1 VPRRNLLVATM
12 IVSSV
17 ALCVA
22 PMLQAQE
29 MPPAASSTPK
39 SHRMPMMYR
48 LTYRCDGGTT
58 VKMYLRGRNARM
70 VFAGKSYA
78 MKQVEAA
85 SGTRYSDGSVVW
97 WSKGEEGFLED
108 DAASGKPVRLA
119 ENCKLRK
126 KASASGEGVVS
137 GTVAYRERIAM
148 PENAVLTMQLQ
159 DVTASDGGT
168 GTQAGGAESNVI
180 AEQKFT
186 FAGHQVPLPFE
197 LHYDPAK
204 IDATHLYALSARIT
218 VADQLMFMN
227 TTAYR
232 VITQGNP
239 AKADLTLQMVEGQ
252 TDTPK

>member
-1 VPRRNLLVATM
+1 VAKRNLLAATT
-12 IVSSV
+12 VLGSV
-17 ALCVA
+17 AMCAV

-39 SHRMPMMYR
+39 SHRMPMMYW
-48 LTYRCDGGTT
+48 LTYQCDGGST
-58 VKMYLRGRNARM
+58 VKMYLRGRSARI

-108 DAASGKPVRLA
+108 DAVPGKPVRLA
-119 ENCKLRK
+119 ENCKLQK
-126 KASASGEGVVS
+126 KANGADKGVVS

-168 GTQAGGAESNVI
+168 EMQAGGAEGKVI

-204 IDATHLYALSARIT
+204 IDATHVYALSARIT

-239 AKADLTLQMVEGQ
+239 TKADLTLQMVEGQ